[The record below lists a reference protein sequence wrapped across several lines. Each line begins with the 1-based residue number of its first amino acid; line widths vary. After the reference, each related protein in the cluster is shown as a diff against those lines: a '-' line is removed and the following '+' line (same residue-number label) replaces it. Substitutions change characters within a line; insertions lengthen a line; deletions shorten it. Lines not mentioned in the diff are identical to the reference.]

1 MKPAI
6 IGGMMETLQTK
17 LERIE
22 ELKLSKKAFKEI
34 FEFFEKIFI
43 EKEAVKGKIESFENY
58 PDQAGI
64 QLRMKEGFPI
74 ADSGSFKPDTGALEK
89 YFLTLLNIMA
99 EKNSDEVKY
108 IKDAIA
114 GIDGGFKAFFEKL
127 TAEDADEY
135 ISSFEKGR
143 DLLVFIIKES
153 LKPFL
158 EKYCEGIKGEITE
171 ENFAGGSCPVCGS
184 FPSLS
189 ELSGEEGKRYL
200 VCPDCQMEWTHD
212 RIKCPFCGI
221 EEQKKIEYF
230 TPEKESRYRVMLCKS
245 CRHYLKVLDFREMEK
260 PPVFEVEHL
269 ATLHLD
275 VIAKKEGYE
284 TEDALVNL
292 IL

>member
-1 MKPAI
+1 
-6 IGGMMETLQTK
+6 MEILHTK

-114 GIDGGFKAFFEKL
+114 GIDGGFKAFL
-127 TAEDADEY
+127 R
-135 ISSFEKGR
+135 S
-143 DLLVFIIKES
+143 
-153 LKPFL
+153 
-158 EKYCEGIKGEITE
+158 
-171 ENFAGGSCPVCGS
+171 
-184 FPSLS
+184 
-189 ELSGEEGKRYL
+189 
-200 VCPDCQMEWTHD
+200 
-212 RIKCPFCGI
+212 
-221 EEQKKIEYF
+221 
-230 TPEKESRYRVMLCKS
+230 
-245 CRHYLKVLDFREMEK
+245 
-260 PPVFEVEHL
+260 
-269 ATLHLD
+269 
-275 VIAKKEGYE
+275 
-284 TEDALVNL
+284 
-292 IL
+292 

>member
-1 MKPAI
+1 MNGEK
-6 IGGMMETLQTK
+6 MEILQTK

-22 ELKLSKKAFKEI
+22 ELKSSKETFQEI

-43 EKEAVKGKIESFENY
+43 EKETVKGSLEIFGSY
-58 PDQAGI
+58 PDKDGI
-64 QLRMKEGFPI
+64 LLRLKEGFPI
-74 ADSGSFKPDTGALEK
+74 IDSGSFKPDMNALEK
-89 YFLTLLNIMA
+89 YFFALLDIMA
-99 EKNSDEVKY
+99 EKNPDEVNYLRDKT
-108 IKDAIA
+108 AE
-114 GIDGGFKAFFEKL
+114 IDGGFKAIFEKL
-127 TAEDADEY
+127 TAEDAEEY
-135 ISSFEKGR
+135 ISGFEKGR

-158 EKYCEGIKGEITE
+158 EKYCEGIKEEITE

-184 FPSLS
+184 FPSMA
-189 ELSGEEGKRYL
+189 ELRGEEGKRYL
-200 VCPDCQMEWTHD
+200 VCPDCQMEWAYD

-245 CRHYLKVLDFREMEK
+245 CTHYLKVLDFREMEK

-292 IL
+292 IV

>member
-1 MKPAI
+1 
-6 IGGMMETLQTK
+6 MEILQTK

-22 ELKLSKKAFKEI
+22 DLKSGKETFKEI

-43 EKEAVKGKIESFENY
+43 EKDAVNRAIESFDDY
-58 PDQAGI
+58 PDKDGI
-64 QLRMKEGFPI
+64 LIRLKEGFPI
-74 ADSGSFKPDTGALEK
+74 ADSGSFNPDMAVLEK
-89 YFLTLLNIMA
+89 YFFTLLEIMA
-99 EKNSDEVKY
+99 EKNSEEVKY
-108 IKDAIA
+108 IKAKVA
-114 GIDGGFKAFFEKL
+114 GTDGGFNAFFEKL
-127 TAEDADEY
+127 TAEDADKH
-135 ISSFEKGR
+135 ISSFKKGK
-143 DLLVFIIKES
+143 DILVFITKES

-158 EKYCEGIKGEITE
+158 GKYCEGIKEEITE

-184 FPSLS
+184 FPFIS
-189 ELSGEEGKRYL
+189 ELRGEEGKRYL

-212 RIKCPFCGI
+212 RFKCPFCGI
-221 EEQKKIEYF
+221 EEQKKMEYF

-245 CRHYLKVLDFREMEK
+245 CSHYLKVLDFREMEK

>member
-43 EKEAVKGKIESFENY
+43 EKEAVKGKIESFDNY

-158 EKYCEGIKGEITE
+158 EKYCEGIKEEITE

-184 FPSLS
+184 FPSMA
-189 ELSGEEGKRYL
+189 ELRGEEGKRYL
-200 VCPDCQMEWTHD
+200 VCPDCQMEWAYD

-245 CRHYLKVLDFREMEK
+245 CTHYLKVLDFREMEK

-269 ATLHLD
+269 ATLYLD

-284 TEDALVNL
+284 TEDELVNL
-292 IL
+292 IV

>member
-1 MKPAI
+1 
-6 IGGMMETLQTK
+6 MEALKTK

-22 ELKLSKKAFKEI
+22 ELKTGKETFKEI

-43 EKEAVKGKIESFENY
+43 EKDAVNGMVESFDNY
-58 PDQAGI
+58 PDKDGI
-64 QLRMKEGFPI
+64 LLRLKEGFPVV
-74 ADSGSFKPDTGALEK
+74 DSRSFEPDMAVLEK
-89 YFLTLLNIMA
+89 YFLVLLDMMS
-99 EKNSDEVKY
+99 EKNPDEVKY
-108 IKDAIA
+108 IRDMVPEIE
-114 GIDGGFKAFFEKL
+114 GGFKSFFEKL

-135 ISSFEKGR
+135 ITSFEKGK
-143 DLLVFIIKES
+143 DILVFIIRES

-158 EKYCEGIKGEITE
+158 EKYCDGIKEEITE

-184 FPSLS
+184 FPSIS
-189 ELSGEEGKRYL
+189 ELRGEEGKRYL
-200 VCPDCQMEWTHD
+200 VCPDCQMEWAYD

-221 EEQKKIEYF
+221 EEQKKMEYF
-230 TPEKESRYRVMLCKS
+230 SPEKELRYRVMLCKS
-245 CRHYLKVLDFREMEK
+245 CSHYLKVLDFREMEK
-260 PPVFEVEHL
+260 SSVFEVEHL